1 MQVAIIGLPTSGKT
15 TVFNALTKGHAD
27 LNIHSPAGMEANVA
41 VVKVP
46 DARLFRLAE
55 IFKPKRI
62 VPADITYV
70 DIGGFAVGFGR
81 TEGFSGQ
88 LLSSVQKADTLV
100 QVVRAFV
107 DPTVPHITV
116 PHTEETVDPER
127 DITTFDMELAFSDL
141 SIIERRLE
149 RIKDSTHKIKPAE
162 KAAYELEAAVLAK
175 LKTALEGEVP
185 IRALDLSDEEEKV
198 IRPYQFLTVKPML
211 ILVNIHESQIAEA
224 RALEARLQEKYARP
238 RTEVAVVP
246 GKVEMEIAQLDD
258 EELAEEFRQSVGVTE
273 SALDRV
279 IRICYH
285 LLGYISFFT
294 GGPDEVR
301 AWTVRKG
308 STAQTS
314 AGAIHSDLERGFIR
328 AEVVHYD
335 DLTRVGSI
343 AEARKQGLLRLEGKT
358 YLVKD
363 GDLLTVLFN
372 V

>member
-15 TVFNALTKGHAD
+15 TVFNALTRAHAD

-46 DARLFRLAE
+46 DARLSKLAS

-70 DIGGFAVGFGR
+70 DIGGFAVGFGQ

-88 LLSSVQKADTLV
+88 LLSNVQKADTLV

-107 DPTVPHITV
+107 DPTIPHITL

-127 DITTFDMELAFSDL
+127 DITTLDMELAFSDL
-141 SIIERRLE
+141 GIIERRLE
-149 RIKDSTHKIKPAE
+149 RIRDSQHKVKPTE
-162 KAAYELEAAVLAK
+162 RAAYELEAAVLAK
-175 LKTALEGEVP
+175 LKSALEADTP
-185 IRALDLSDEEEKV
+185 IRALNLSDEEDKV
-198 IRPYQFLTVKPML
+198 IRPFQFLTAKPML
-211 ILVNIHESQIAEA
+211 VLVNIHESQIPEA
-224 RALEARLQEKYARP
+224 GDLEARLRQKHVRP

-258 EELAEEFRQSVGVTE
+258 EELAAEFRQSVGITE
-273 SALDRV
+273 SALGRV
-279 IRICYH
+279 IRLCYH
-285 LLGYISFFT
+285 LLGYLSFFT

-301 AWTVRKG
+301 AWTIRKG
-308 STAQTS
+308 ASAQKA
-314 AGAIHSDLERGFIR
+314 AGAIHSDMERGFIR

-335 DLTRVGSI
+335 DLTRVGSL
-343 AEARKQGLLRLEGKT
+343 AEARKQGLLRLEGKN
-358 YLVKD
+358 YVVKD